1 MGPSDFVHLHVHSDY
16 SLLDGAAK
24 LDDLV
29 KKAKTCGQ
37 TALALTDHGTLSGI
51 VSFHKECKK
60 NEIKSILGCEAYIAP
75 GVGENAH
82 KEKVKGYNHLTLL
95 AKNDAGWKNLSRLSS
110 IASLE
115 GFYYRPRMSWDL
127 LQKHREGLIALSGCL
142 KGPVAVPLTENR
154 PNEARLE
161 AARYRDLFG
170 DDFYLEIQ
178 PNSLDEQRVV
188 NAGCLELSKSLGIKT
203 VATCDLH
210 YVEPQDAEAQE
221 IRICISSGK
230 TLRDEQRLKMKADF
244 FFRSSEDMQRHF
256 AHVPEAILATREIAD
271 KVGSIKL
278 LPGTYFL
285 PKFLTPDGSDARAY
299 FRKISRAGLD
309 RRYGPEAEK
318 HIPRLEY
325 ELGVIEKLGFVDY
338 FLIVQDFID
347 WARKNGCP
355 VGPGRGSAA
364 GSMVA
369 YCIGIT
375 DIDPIRYDLLF
386 ERFLNPERVSMPD
399 IDVDFCEANRGK
411 VIEYVRKKYG
421 NENVCQIITFGT
433 LKAKAVIR
441 DVGRV
446 LDVPLPEVDKIAKL
460 VPEGPKTTLE
470 DALKDTPD
478 LAKLRDEP
486 QYSRLFDLALRLE
499 GVNRHAGKHAAGIV
513 ISDVNL
519 LERIPLTRVGEDTT
533 TQFTMTEVEEV
544 GLLKMDFL
552 GLRTLTLIEDCL
564 KLITKT
570 TQKEVD
576 QDRIPLDDKKTFEL
590 LQRGET
596 RGVFQ
601 LESSGFRKLLID
613 SKPDRFEDIIALL
626 ALYRPGPL
634 NSGMD
639 QLFINRKHGRE
650 AIVHEHPLLEPILA
664 DTYGCF
670 LYQEQVMILANKVA
684 GFSLAEADTLRKAM
698 GKKKVDLMEKYRSKF
713 VEGCGKNGVEEKKA
727 TTIWEQIVQFAEYG
741 FNKCVVGETVVTD
754 ADTGERITVARLY
767 REGLRPRTLSVDVDA
782 AEERRDGSR
791 SALPV
796 VKRAILDVVENGVKP
811 VFELRTSGA
820 RRIVAT
826 GNHPFLTPRG
836 WVHLADLRPGDEL
849 AAFEAVE
856 DDLLTPRTK
865 RRPARAHAGSGRW
878 RSGGS
883 AAVAVAGA
891 LLEREPDGSVVWD
904 RVVAV
909 EPRGDRMTYD
919 LEVDE
924 THNFVAN
931 GLVVHNSHSAA
942 YGLVTYRT
950 AYLKANYPVEFMA
963 ATLTSWSGD
972 TDKLVEYVEELSRM
986 GLELDPPDVNAGI
999 AAFDVVERKG
1009 KKRIIYG
1016 LEAIK
1021 GMGSA
1026 AVAHI
1031 LEARKAKDGRFR
1043 SIFQFCEE
1051 VDPHAV
1057 NRASLEA
1064 LIKAGAFASTG
1075 AKRSQLM
1082 AVVEQAIQMGVQEQK
1097 DRQSKQTSLFGG
1109 GGEEQ
1114 AKTLDEKLLPE
1125 IAEWKD
1131 ADLLAREKEALG
1143 FYLTS
1148 HPLEEHRA
1156 VIERFASARTKDLA
1170 ETPEGSDVTVGGVVV
1185 GLRTMLDKRGNTMA
1199 FITLEDFTGTVDG
1212 VIFGSVWPEV
1222 REHVRT
1228 DAGIFVQGK
1237 LDKRREAPSIK
1248 VDAIIPLAQAE
1259 GRLRVSVSIDVVVED
1274 TTEAMIVGLAELL
1287 SKHRGEDSVYYTFR
1301 RSADNAVAGPFKI
1314 GSHMKVRGGDGLK
1327 QEILALLG
1335 PSAQVKIGATAPSS
1349 ERSPGA
1355 PGSRDGALIGAASP
1369 AWAGGGG
1376 DPSTQRR

>member
-1 MGPSDFVHLHVHSDY
+1 LGPSDFVHLHVHSDY

-51 VSFHKECKK
+51 VSFYKECKK
-60 NEIKSILGCEAYIAP
+60 NEIKSILGCEVYIAP
-75 GVGENAH
+75 GLGENAH
-82 KEKVKGYNHLTLL
+82 KDRVKGYNHLTLL
-95 AKNDAGWKNLSRLSS
+95 AKNDAGWKNLSRLTS

-127 LQKHREGLIALSGCL
+127 ISKHKEGLIALSGCL
-142 KGPVAVPLTENR
+142 KGPISVPLTEGR
-154 PNEARLE
+154 PTEARAE
-161 AARYRDLFG
+161 AARWKELFQ

-178 PNSLDEQRVV
+178 PNSLDEQKVV
-188 NAGCLELSKSLGIKT
+188 NSGCLSLSKELGIKT

-210 YVEPQDAEAQE
+210 YVEPHDAEAQE

-230 TLRDEQRLKMKADF
+230 TLKDESRLKMKEDF
-244 FFRSSEDMQRHF
+244 YFRSSEDMQKNF
-256 AHVPEAILATREIAD
+256 SHVPEAILATREIAD

-285 PKFLTPDGSDARAY
+285 PKFHPPDGSDARTY
-299 FRKISRAGLD
+299 FRRISREGLD
-309 RRYGPEAEK
+309 RRYGPEAVK
-318 HIPRLEY
+318 HTERLEY

-338 FLIVQDFID
+338 FLIVQDFIN
-347 WARKNGCP
+347 WAKKNGCP

-364 GSMVA
+364 GSIVA
-369 YCIGIT
+369 YCQGIT

-399 IDVDFCEANRGK
+399 IDVDFCETNRGK

-421 NENVCQIITFGT
+421 NDNVCQIITFGT

-470 DALKDTPD
+470 DALKETPD

-486 QYSRLFDLALRLE
+486 QYQRLFDLALKLE

-519 LERIPLTRVGEDTT
+519 LERIPLCRVGEDTT

-564 KLITKT
+564 KLVSKT
-570 TQKEVD
+570 TGTEVD
-576 QDRIPLDDKKTFEL
+576 QDRIPLECKKTFEL
-590 LQRGET
+590 LQKGDT

-634 NSGMD
+634 GSGMD

-650 AIVHEHPLLEPILA
+650 PIVLEHPSLEPILR

-698 GKKKVDLMEKYRSKF
+698 GKKKVDLMEKYRAKF
-713 VEGCGKNGVEEKKA
+713 VEGCGKNGVDEKKA
-727 TTIWEQIVQFAEYG
+727 TTIWDQIVKFAEYG
-741 FNKCVVGETVVTD
+741 FNKCVVGETLVVD
-754 ADTGERITVARLY
+754 ADTGERVTVARLH
-767 REGLRPRTLSVDVDA
+767 REGLRPRTLSVDPETREVV
-782 AEERRDGSR
+782 RR
-791 SALPV
+791 AV
-796 VKRAILDVVENGVKP
+796 LDVVENGVKP
-811 VFELRTSGA
+811 VFELRTRGA

-836 WVHLADLRPGDEL
+836 WVNLEDLRPGDEV

-856 DDLLTPRTK
+856 DDLVSSRTT
-865 RRPARAHAGSGRW
+865 RRAANARAASGRW
-878 RSGGS
+878 FRPEPSLL
-883 AAVAVAGA
+883 VMAGA
-891 LLEREPDGSVVWD
+891 LLEEADHDGEVVWD
-904 RVVAV
+904 RVFTI

-919 LEVDE
+919 LEIDD

-950 AYLKANYPVEFMA
+950 AWLKANYPVEFMA

-972 TDKLVEYVEELSRM
+972 TDKLVEYVEELNRM
-986 GLELDPPDVNAGI
+986 GLELVPPDVNSGI
-999 AAFDVVERKG
+999 ATFDVVPG
-1009 KKRIIYG
+1009 KKKILYG

-1031 LEARKAKDGRFR
+1031 LEARGRLGGRFR

-1051 VDPHAV
+1051 VDSHVV
-1057 NRASLEA
+1057 NKATLEA
-1064 LIKAGAFASTG
+1064 LVKAGAFASTG
-1075 AKRSQLM
+1075 AKRSQLA
-1082 AVVEQAIQMGVQEQK
+1082 AVLEQAVQMGVQEQK
-1097 DRQSKQTSLFGG
+1097 DRQSKQVSLFGVG
-1109 GGEEQ
+1109 TAEQ

-1148 HPLEEHRA
+1148 HPLEEHRPT
-1156 VIERFASARTKDLA
+1156 IERFATARTSELA
-1170 ETPEGSDVTVGGVVV
+1170 ETAEGSDVTVGGVIV

-1199 FITLEDFTGTVDG
+1199 FVTLEDFTGTVDG

-1222 REHVRT
+1222 RDFVKT
-1228 DAGIFVQGK
+1228 DAGVFLQGK
-1237 LDKRREAPSIK
+1237 LDKRREAPSVK
-1248 VDAIIPLAQAE
+1248 VDAVIPLAQAE
-1259 GRLRVSVSIDVVVED
+1259 GRLRVSVSIDMVIEE
-1274 TTEAMIVGLAELL
+1274 TTEAMIMAMNELF
-1287 SKHRGEDSVYYTFR
+1287 SKYRGDDVVYYTFR
-1301 RSADNAVAGPFKI
+1301 RRSDNALAGPFKI
-1314 GSHMKVRGGDGLK
+1314 GSHMKVRGGDALRKDLLG
-1327 QEILALLG
+1327 LLG
-1335 PSAQVKIGATAPSS
+1335 PSTQVRIGASAPQ
-1349 ERSPGA
+1349 GDKTQ
-1355 PGSRDGALIGAASP
+1355 GSP
-1369 AWAGGGG
+1369 ALA
-1376 DPSTQRR
+1376 RA